1 MKNFSTKKRLLASVA
16 PALAVFAALFSS
28 ACDRVEQAEL
38 SPADPISMVDP
49 ATDLSAESVARML
62 SGLPLTLTQVREVF
76 DGVVS
81 SSSNGYDEEY
91 PFANLL
97 ASPGSGVGH
106 ELLQTRSVTE
116 YPESL
121 RDLLSAADIAQ
132 TRAGSFLDAL
142 SASGLQ
148 IYWPYSEDWDGKAM
162 PVITFNPE
170 ESSGDAYLRRQD
182 DSNVGFLREQL
193 PNGAWIVKEV
203 TVDEEYARNHPV

>member
-106 ELLQTRSVTE
+106 NC
-116 YPESL
+116 
-121 RDLLSAADIAQ
+121 
-132 TRAGSFLDAL
+132 F
-142 SASGLQ
+142 
-148 IYWPYSEDWDGKAM
+148 
-162 PVITFNPE
+162 
-170 ESSGDAYLRRQD
+170 RQD
-182 DSNVGFLREQL
+182 
-193 PNGAWIVKEV
+193 P
-203 TVDEEYARNHPV
+203 